1 MSGENPKV
9 LLVDDDKDLLQLI
22 AMRLSAAGYDV
33 TAVESGEAA
42 LASLAVARPQV
53 VVTDLRMHGMDGMAL
68 FDAIHRDSPS
78 LPVVILTAHGT
89 IPEAV
94 SATRRGVFSFLT
106 KPFEPKVLLD
116 TVAEAMRLSSP
127 PTGDRESWR
136 AEIIT
141 RSSAM
146 EDLLAQA
153 RRVAAS
159 DASVCIFGQS
169 GTGKE
174 LLARAIHK
182 ASSRREAPF
191 IAVNCGAIPEGL
203 LESELFGHKKGSF
216 TGAVADRRGLFQAAT
231 SGTLFLDEV
240 GDMPLSLQVK
250 LLRALEE
257 RKIRPV
263 GSHESFDI
271 DVRVISATHRQPEER
286 ITTGEFREDL
296 YYRLNV
302 VKLYIPSLAERRED
316 LPRVAN
322 HSLTRLAERYRRSR
336 LQFSPEA
343 MEILV
348 SAPWPG
354 NVRQLLN
361 VVEQAVAL
369 AATEVIPESL
379 VRQALDVADTALT
392 PLDEARKAFRSEEEK
407 VLPYI
412 DFDQATRLAVGR
424 AWRQASPEQQ
434 KRLVSEFRNMLVR
447 TYSNAISAYQGQT
460 LKVLPSRGKQDPEE
474 TTVRTQFVRAG
485 GQPLP
490 IDFTMHQ
497 KDGTWKVYD
506 IVVEG
511 VSLVMT
517 YRSEF
522 DAVVKQQGIDGL
534 IKALATKNIPAAA
547 VGGSA
552 GGGGAKSDK
561 AGPKAEKKSPQ

>member
-1 MSGENPKV
+1 MSGDNAKV

-22 AMRLSAAGYDV
+22 AMRLAAAGYAV

-42 LASLAVARPQV
+42 LASLAVSRPQL
-53 VVTDLRMHGMDGMAL
+53 VVTDLRMQGMDGMAL

-116 TVAEAMRLSSP
+116 TVAEATHLSSP
-127 PTGDRESWR
+127 ATGEREAWR

-146 EDLLAQA
+146 EDLLQQA

-174 LLARAIHK
+174 LLAHAIHR
-182 ASSRREAPF
+182 ASPRAQAPF

-216 TGAVADRRGLFQAAT
+216 TGAIADRRGLFQAAQG
-231 SGTLFLDEV
+231 GTLFLDEV

-271 DVRVISATHRQPEER
+271 DVRVVSATHRKLEER
-286 ITTGEFREDL
+286 IASGEFREDL

-316 LPRVAN
+316 IPLIAS
-322 HSLTRLAERYRRSR
+322 HYLTKLAARYRRAG

-343 MEILV
+343 MQLLV

-361 VVEQAVAL
+361 VVEQSVAL

-392 PLDEARKAFRSEEEK
+392 PLDEARKAFERDYLVRILK
-407 VLPYI
+407 ITGGNVTR
-412 DFDQATRLAVGR
+412 AARLAGR
-424 AWRQASPEQQ
+424 NRTEFYRLLERHSLEPGMFKGAAQ
-434 KRLVSEFRNMLVR
+434 KEK
-447 TYSNAISAYQGQT
+447 T
-460 LKVLPSRGKQDPEE
+460 
-474 TTVRTQFVRAG
+474 
-485 GQPLP
+485 
-490 IDFTMHQ
+490 
-497 KDGTWKVYD
+497 
-506 IVVEG
+506 
-511 VSLVMT
+511 
-517 YRSEF
+517 
-522 DAVVKQQGIDGL
+522 
-534 IKALATKNIPAAA
+534 AA
-547 VGGSA
+547 
-552 GGGGAKSDK
+552 
-561 AGPKAEKKSPQ
+561 